1 MTFRLIAS
9 ALAVTAVLAVAPS
22 SEATAA
28 PVLLGPIM
36 MAPSVAAP
44 AVAQS
49 RSLFELPVIADMIEI
64 AQGVGELLPD
74 FLTPGMA
81 GWNDRVETFFTGFA
95 GHLTA
100 LVAFQ
105 PPDLTCLTAEPIASG
120 NFYEESSGY
129 GWRNDPIGHFPK
141 FHSGT
146 DFRGKRGTPVLAAG
160 DGTVIFAGSKNGYG
174 NIVIVDH
181 GDGIT
186 TRYAHLKKIISKKDS
201 VVTAGMQV
209 GELGATGRATGP
221 HLHFEVRLEGR
232 PVDPVSA
239 LQIATLQRESP
250 TLGNLAAH
258 ALSPELQKQAASR
271 IDPPRRGKHA
281 KKKESRPDRAGRV
294 RTPKPLS

>member
-1 MTFRLIAS
+1 MTFRHLAS
-9 ALAVTAVLAVAPS
+9 ALAVTALLAVAPS

-36 MAPSVAAP
+36 MTPTVVAPSVA
-44 AVAQS
+44 QT
-49 RSLFELPVIADMIEI
+49 RSLFDLPVVADMIEI
-64 AQGVGELLPD
+64 AQGVGDLLPD
-74 FLTPGMA
+74 FVTQGTT
-81 GWNDRVETFFTGFA
+81 GWNERVETFFTGFA
-95 GHLTA
+95 EHVTA
-100 LVAFQ
+100 FAAFQ
-105 PPDLTCLTAEPIASG
+105 PPNLMCLTAEPIASG

-160 DGTVIFAGSKNGYG
+160 SGTVIFAGSKNGYG

-186 TRYAHLKKIISKKDS
+186 TRYAHLKKIISRKDS

-250 TLGNLAAH
+250 ALGNLAAH
-258 ALSPELQKQAASR
+258 ALSPEMQKQAASR
-271 IDPPRRGKHA
+271 IDPPKRGKHA

>member
-1 MTFRLIAS
+1 MTFRLLAS
-9 ALAVTAVLAVAPS
+9 TLAVTALLAVAPS
-22 SEATAA
+22 REATAA
-28 PVLLGPIM
+28 PVLLGPVM
-36 MAPSVAAP
+36 MTPTVVAPSVA
-44 AVAQS
+44 QT
-49 RSLFELPVIADMIEI
+49 RSLFDLPVVADMIHI
-64 AQGVGELLPD
+64 AQNVGELLPD
-74 FLTPGMA
+74 FVTQGMA
-81 GWNDRVETFFTGFA
+81 GWNERVEMFFTGFA
-95 GHLTA
+95 EHVTA
-100 LVAFQ
+100 FVAFQ
-105 PPDLTCLTAEPIASG
+105 PPNLTCLTAEPIASG

-160 DGTVIFAGSKNGYG
+160 SGTVVFAGSKSGYG

-186 TRYAHLKKIISKKDS
+186 TRYAHLKKIISRKDS

-250 TLGNLAAH
+250 ALGNLAAH
-258 ALSPELQKQAASR
+258 ALSPEMQRQAASR
-271 IDPPRRGKHA
+271 IDPPKRGKHA